1 MSKGLFAF
9 FISLAVSA
17 LIAVLAFGLD
27 WDGFFSDTDTAQT
40 PSTMST
46 VEVEK
51 IIKDWPVAIAA
62 TDQALKEYR
71 AIGGSRGGEAAVS
84 RGVQANMYA
93 RQGWVR
99 GRAEFMI
106 SYLFMLRNSILKYS
120 DQHRTLGYFMEHYE
134 QNSAVSVELKSWQ
147 IDQIDQLLKQI
158 NKAPDLSEY
167 PPGDVELM
175 VRYFDRF
182 HAMLVG
188 YGRPPGFSQRQ
199 ASR

>member
-71 AIGGSRGGEAAVS
+71 AIHQSHWHLG
-84 RGVQANMYA
+84 
-93 RQGWVR
+93 
-99 GRAEFMI
+99 
-106 SYLFMLRNSILKYS
+106 ILTK
-120 DQHRTLGYFMEHYE
+120 
-134 QNSAVSVELKSWQ
+134 V
-147 IDQIDQLLKQI
+147 
-158 NKAPDLSEY
+158 KASSP
-167 PPGDVELM
+167 
-175 VRYFDRF
+175 
-182 HAMLVG
+182 
-188 YGRPPGFSQRQ
+188 
-199 ASR
+199 